1 MFEQAQNEEDSYR
14 FKQYVY
20 VYGYGCD
27 FGKVEL
33 EDCLVLFFKIKF
45 FQDLELGTSMA
56 LMSFYHKDQQAKDP
70 VILIMSSK
78 GTLVI
83 A

>member
-1 MFEQAQNEEDSYR
+1 MFEHTKNGEDSYR
-14 FKQYVY
+14 FKVYVY
-20 VYGYGCD
+20 VYGSGQD
-27 FGKVEL
+27 FGKVEH
-33 EDCLVLFFKIKF
+33 EVCLVLFFRIKF

-56 LMSFYHKDQQAKDP
+56 LMSIYHKDQQAEDM

-78 GTLVI
+78 GTQVI